1 MPAFYAHSRFGAKVA
16 ERMKGELR
24 EIIRKHYRQFEIG
37 LQGRICIFFIE
48 LMGAI
53 PYQNMEF
60 IYMGFLPDL
69 FWSMVWRWFAK

>member
-37 LQGRICIFFIE
+37 LQGPDLYFFIE

-53 PYQNMEF
+53 LYQNMEF
-60 IYMGFLPDL
+60 IYMGFLPGL
-69 FWSMVWRWFAK
+69 FWSMVWRWFAN